1 MSDFER
7 EGLIGECEDTVYSIT
22 GYLTNTAAFMQ
33 TTAQEIAQR
42 LKDAQ
47 VDVALLIP
55 V

>member
-1 MSDFER
+1 LSDFER
-7 EGLIGECEDTVYSIT
+7 DGLIAECEDTVYSIT
-22 GYLTNTAAFMQ
+22 GYLSNTAVFMQ
-33 TTAQEIAQR
+33 ITAQEIAQR